1 MWCRAR
7 SRLVRAAP
15 ALTAPSPGAQEHLR
29 ACEAR
34 LAAREAELDSRVAAG
49 DSRRG
54 EGSRRGGG
62 EGSRRGGLL
71 AQAGDWTV
79 RGGAVFTR
87 ALRGGEWSVHGGD
100 IYAKLPEG
108 GAAGWTGTGDVVLD
122 AEAPVEAGL
131 PVKAPAPPAPEPQAS
146 LLLAFWRKCRGGGVG
161 GMPRSTVREAAASG
175 VSATLGICTLAALQV
190 GPVGHH
196 QLVMLVA
203 SFGASAVLLF
213 SAPGSP
219 LAQPRNLGAPR
230 LRRDAC

>member
-1 MWCRAR
+1 M
-7 SRLVRAAP
+7 
-15 ALTAPSPGAQEHLR
+15 
-29 ACEAR
+29 
-34 LAAREAELDSRVAAG
+34 
-49 DSRRG
+49 
-54 EGSRRGGG
+54 
-62 EGSRRGGLL
+62 
-71 AQAGDWTV
+71 
-79 RGGAVFTR
+79 FTR
-87 ALRGGEWSVHGGD
+87 ALRGGEWSVHDGD
-100 IYAKLPEG
+100 VYSKLPEG
-108 GAAGWTGTGDVVLD
+108 GAAPWSGDVVLD

-131 PVKAPAPPAPEPQAS
+131 PVKAPALPAPEPRAS

-203 SFGASAVLLF
+203 SFGASAVLVF

-230 LRRDAC
+230 LPAHGADQC